1 MGNLAIV
8 LLLVSIVSSCKFVY
22 FYAGWRRWRCQYHFN
37 CSPRAVCD
45 NGTCKEIPCK
55 DNSACPGIL
64 TCYYGM
70 CDGNVE
76 EDEINRNIGTPC
88 KNIGDCYFNL
98 VCQNGSCQSKY
109 NECRT

>member
-1 MGNLAIV
+1 MGNLVIV
-8 LLLVSIVSSCKFVY
+8 LLLMCIVSSFRALQRQ
-22 FYAGWRRWRCQYHFN
+22 AGRQGLRCQYHFN
-37 CSPRAVCD
+37 CLPRAVCD

-98 VCQNGSCQSKY
+98 VCQNGSCQKGK
-109 NECRT
+109 